1 MRDRRN
7 NMEATLTDL
16 DNMFQGTALFSI
28 FMEAQEDY
36 KRDHDISK
44 KAEREIKKQRN
55 EEYER

>member
-1 MRDRRN
+1 
-7 NMEATLTDL
+7 MEATLTDL